1 MKLLTVFLLISL
13 ATLALMAE
21 TIVPP
26 GPVQGTWTQSGS
38 PYRVTGNLSVAAGSS
53 LLLEAGTEVI
63 FAGTFR
69 IDVSGQ
75 LLASGIEAA
84 PVTFTAQDTLN
95 GWSGIR
101 FLNTGV
107 PASGFTSTQ
116 FSYGKAMWGSGG
128 ADPLN
133 YGGAI
138 WASNAGTLGFQ
149 GCSFI
154 HCFSSQDGSAVY
166 AKDGTNIVMQGCTV
180 KSCESGFFGG
190 VFVKNGTAD
199 ISGCSFESNAAVTFG
214 AAIYLYECGS
224 ASITSCTI
232 AGNTAGAVAGIY
244 CYDSP
249 LVIRNSLLANNDTT
263 MGLGGGIGAIFGS
276 LSAINCTFAQNSSPQ
291 GGAAIWLNSLGTPA
305 QLANCLFWGNAP
317 VAITTTSCSYNL
329 SHCSTQT
336 QDGDATNIW
345 GDPQFEN
352 EAEGDF
358 SLSATSPCID
368 AGNPDLSG
376 LNLPPS
382 DLAGMDRVV
391 DGNGD
396 GTPRIDIGCFEW
408 QIPVVNGTLAGVV
421 TDPEAD
427 PIGGATVTVDG
438 QTVVTDAAGE
448 FSLELLAGIYSLSCS
463 APDFET
469 QVLENLTIIAGQT
482 TNVSIELVPIVA
494 NPQDT
499 APAPFG
505 LRVSPNPFV
514 GSAEINWD
522 MKHAAKLEIFNSRG
536 QLVRSQL
543 LDNANSQGSWFW
555 DGKDD
560 RRQDLTTGI
569 YLIRLSTREKS
580 YNSKVLLRK

>member
-1 MKLLTVFLLISL
+1 M
-13 ATLALMAE
+13 
-21 TIVPP
+21 
-26 GPVQGTWTQSGS
+26 
-38 PYRVTGNLSVAAGSS
+38 
-53 LLLEAGTEVI
+53 EVI

-75 LLASGIEAA
+75 LLASGTEAA

-107 PASGFTSTQ
+107 PASGFTSAQ

-138 WASNAGTLGFQ
+138 WASNAGTLSFD

-154 HCFSSQDGSAVY
+154 HCFSSQDGSAIY
-166 AKDGTNIVMQGCTV
+166 AKDGTNLVMQDCTV

-190 VFVKNGTAD
+190 VFVKNSTAD
-199 ISGCSFESNAAVTFG
+199 ISGCCFESNAAVIFG

-224 ASITSCTI
+224 ASITSCSIT
-232 AGNTAGAVAGIY
+232 GNTAGAVAGIY

-249 LVIRNSLLANNDTT
+249 LVISNSLLANNDTT

-291 GGAAIWLNSLGTPA
+291 GGAAIWLNSLGAPA
-305 QLANCLFWGNAP
+305 QLTNCLFWGNAP
-317 VAITTTSCSYNL
+317 VAITTTSSSYNL
-329 SHCSTQT
+329 SHCSTQN
-336 QDGDATNIW
+336 Q
-345 GDPQFEN
+345 
-352 EAEGDF
+352 EGDF
-358 SLSATSPCID
+358 TNICGDPLFVNEVEGDFNLSTTSPCID
-368 AGNPDLSG
+368 AGIPDLSG

-408 QIPVVNGTLAGVV
+408 QIPAVNGTLAGVV

-427 PIGGATVTVDG
+427 PVSGATVAVWY
-438 QTVVTDAAGE
+438 QYVVTNAAGE
-448 FSLELLAGIYSLSCS
+448 FSLELPAGIYSLSCA
-463 APDFET
+463 APGFET
-469 QVLENLTIIAGQT
+469 QVLENITVIAGQT
-482 TNVSIELVPIVA
+482 TNISIELIPIVA
-494 NPQDT
+494 NPHDT
-499 APAPFG
+499 APAFLG
-505 LRVSPNPFV
+505 LRVGPNPFV
-514 GSAEINWD
+514 DGTEIGWD
-522 MKHAAKLEIFNSRG
+522 MKHAVKLEIFNSRG

-560 RRQDLTTGI
+560 RRQDLTAGI
-569 YLIRLSTREKS
+569 YLIRLSSGEAYLSR
-580 YNSKVLLRK
+580 KVLLRK